1 MAKKSKPAAKK
12 AAKKKVVKKAAVKKI
27 KPASKKVIKPKKAV
41 IKTTES
47 SASVEKFLNTVE
59 DAQKRADSFEIVKMM
74 EKASGAKAKMWG
86 SAIIGFGNKVYT
98 SPATGRQVDWFYCGF
113 SPRKA
118 NLTLYLTVGLG
129 VFPAE
134 LKKLGKHKTG
144 GGCLYINKLSD
155 VDTKVLQ
162 TMIENAVKKNK

>member
-1 MAKKSKPAAKK
+1 MPKKKAKPAKK
-12 AAKKKVVKKAAVKKI
+12 AAKKTVAKKAAKKSA
-27 KPASKKVIKPKKAV
+27 PKKATPKPKKAV

-47 SASVEKFLNTVE
+47 SASAEKFLNTIS
-59 DAQKRADSFEIVKMM
+59 DAQKRADSFTIVKMM

-86 SAIIGFGNKVYT
+86 NAIIGFGNKVYT
-98 SPATGRQVDWFYCGF
+98 SPATGRQVDWFYVGF

-155 VDTKVLQ
+155 VDVKVLQ
-162 TMIENAVKKNK
+162 TMIDNAVKKNK

>member
-1 MAKKSKPAAKK
+1 MAVKKKKVAPKKSSPAKKSKPAAKK
-12 AAKKKVVKKAAVKKI
+12 AT
-27 KPASKKVIKPKKAV
+27 PKPKKAV

-47 SASVEKFLNTVE
+47 SASVEKFLNTIS

-86 SAIIGFGNKVYT
+86 GSIIGFGNKVYT
-98 SPATGRQVDWFYCGF
+98 SPNTGRQVDWFYVGF

-118 NLTLYLTVGLG
+118 NLTLYLTVGLA

-155 VDTKVLQ
+155 VDVKVLQ

>member
-1 MAKKSKPAAKK
+1 VKKSKAPAKKAKPAAKK
-12 AAKKKVVKKAAVKKI
+12 AT
-27 KPASKKVIKPKKAV
+27 PKPKKAV

-47 SASVEKFLNTVE
+47 SASVEKFLNTVS
-59 DAQKRADSFEIVKMM
+59 DSQKRADSFEIVKMM

-98 SPATGRQVDWFYCGF
+98 SPATGRQVDWFYVGF

-134 LKKLGKHKTG
+134 LKKLGKFKTG

-155 VDTKVLQ
+155 VDVNVLQ
-162 TMIENAVKKNK
+162 TMINNAVNKNK

>member
-1 MAKKSKPAAKK
+1 MATKKAKPGVNK
-12 AAKKKVVKKAAVKKI
+12 AAKKKVAKKAVKKS
-27 KPASKKVIKPKKAV
+27 AAKKATPKPKKAV

-47 SASVEKFLNTVE
+47 AASVEKFLNTIS
-59 DAQKRADSFEIVKMM
+59 DTQKRADSFEIVKMM

-86 SAIIGFGNKVYT
+86 SSIIGFGNKVYT
-98 SPATGRQVDWFYCGF
+98 SPNTGRQVDWFYCGF

-162 TMIENAVKKNK
+162 TMIDNAVKKNK

>member
-1 MAKKSKPAAKK
+1 MATKKSKPAKK
-12 AAKKKVVKKAAVKKI
+12 AAKKAVAKKSKPIAKKTP
-27 KPASKKVIKPKKAV
+27 KPV

-47 SASVEKFLNTVE
+47 SASVEKFLNTIS
-59 DAQKRADSFEIVKMM
+59 DAQKRADSFQIVKMM

-86 SAIIGFGNKVYT
+86 GSIVGFGNKVYT
-98 SPATGRQVDWFYCGF
+98 SPNTGRQVDWFYVGF

-155 VDTKVLQ
+155 VDVKVLQ

>member
-1 MAKKSKPAAKK
+1 MAKKAKK
-12 AAKKKVVKKAAVKKI
+12 AAKKSAPKKVAKKTAVKKAT
-27 KPASKKVIKPKKAV
+27 PKPKKAV

-47 SASVEKFLNTVE
+47 SASVEKFLHAISDT
-59 DAQKRADSFEIVKMM
+59 QKRADSFEIVKMM

-98 SPATGRQVDWFYCGF
+98 SPNTGRQVDWFYVGF

-118 NLTLYLTVGLG
+118 NLTLYLTVGTG
-129 VFPAE
+129 NFPAE

-162 TMIENAVKKNK
+162 TMIDNAVKKNK

>member
-1 MAKKSKPAAKK
+1 MPTKKAKPAKK
-12 AAKKKVVKKAAVKKI
+12 AAKKKVAKKAAVKKAT
-27 KPASKKVIKPKKAV
+27 PKPKKAV

-47 SASVEKFLNTVE
+47 SASVEKFLNTVS

-86 SAIIGFGNKVYT
+86 GSIIGFGNKVYT
-98 SPATGRQVDWFYCGF
+98 SPNTGRQVDWFYCGF

-155 VDTKVLQ
+155 VDVKVLQ